1 MKQKTAMQLAIED
14 VEDLF
19 IDEPVGVMMLIR
31 SQILKRLKSRLPT
44 EREQIEEAYN
54 QDLYGGLSGHQK
66 FNDGADYY
74 QQKYGDEPTIKND

>member
-44 EREQIEEAYN
+44 EREQIEEAN
-54 QDLYGGLSGHQK
+54 DSGWQTGTK
-66 FNDGADYY
+66 YKDGADYY